1 MSEEMNITE
10 TEPVEL
16 DTDIVLRKFVD
27 AENGNAELDIRTP
40 AIKRMRPV
48 VQELVFPLYIGG
60 EMVSAEKLAEY
71 GLSIREYTRLEV
83 DTATYGAYYANNPDL
98 APRVREYKNHLD
110 RLGLAYTSTT
120 DDISAAIQADE
131 TLSETE
137 KLQLAQEIKAAFDNI
152 ALNLQALGIEAAS
165 FEAWRTMAKLIRFLP
180 NEE

>member
-1 MSEEMNITE
+1 MKTVAFFDAKSYDRESFKRFEDEDISIRFFENKLNADTVSMAACCDGVCVFVNDT
-10 TEPVEL
+10 L
-16 DTDIVLRKFVD
+16 D
-27 AENGNAELDIRTP
+27 RTV
-40 AIKRMRPV
+40 I
-48 VQELVFPLYIGG
+48 
-60 EMVSAEKLAEY
+60 EKLAEY

-165 FEAWRTMAKLIRFLP
+165 FEAWRPMAKLIRFLP
-180 NEE
+180 EEE